1 MRKSYGKYS
10 QNDEEFDFICLHNEE
25 LQFVFNNLRFDWKD
39 HNCAE
44 IRPGFISRTLWEQN
58 FHRSIN
64 SIHFLLEGEAV
75 LRIREKTMRLRAGDV
90 FLIGNRVGCQW
101 EYVAPSKEITLLFN
115 LYLGSL
121 DDLFDGVREPMILS
135 GQETLVEEMHR
146 LFAQAGVPAV
156 FAMRNLCMEKILEF
170 LQKSGLDLARHIQ
183 VTQKYEKVFQYIT
196 ENLSMNLHIDEIAK
210 NTNYSIGF
218 FTKSFVRDN
227 GMTVKQYIHDKVM
240 SEVEQRLIY
249 TKQPLAEIAEEYG
262 FCELSYFTRWFK
274 RYQNC
279 APSEYR
285 KKLQGMAAK

>member
-1 MRKSYGKYS
+1 
-10 QNDEEFDFICLHNEE
+10 
-25 LQFVFNNLRFDWKD
+25 
-39 HNCAE
+39 
-44 IRPGFISRTLWEQN
+44 
-58 FHRSIN
+58 
-64 SIHFLLEGEAV
+64 
-75 LRIREKTMRLRAGDV
+75 
-90 FLIGNRVGCQW
+90 
-101 EYVAPSKEITLLFN
+101 
-115 LYLGSL
+115 
-121 DDLFDGVREPMILS
+121 
-135 GQETLVEEMHR
+135 
-146 LFAQAGVPAV
+146 
-156 FAMRNLCMEKILEF
+156 MEKILEF

-183 VTQKYEKVFQYIT
+183 VTRKYEKVFQYIT

-249 TKQPLAEIAEEYG
+249 TNQPLAEMAEEYG

-274 RYQNC
+274 RYKNC